1 MFIFPRPPRN
11 RFELLRVDENS
22 RADQPYFLEFP
33 IFFRIFPTW
42 KTSFPLLIRSSCYPL
57 PYYFAPTNRKDGCAV
72 LAQLALPLDA

>member
-33 IFFRIFPTW
+33 IFFRFFPTW
-42 KTSFPLLIRSSCYPL
+42 KTSFPFINLAL